1 MLLQSS
7 SCSKHSRQIRL
18 EEGRNVDGWQGVCGG
33 VGLGSVAIG
42 TVGTSSC
49 GGLALRAS
57 ERASWKTR
65 TGLGQQ

>member
-1 MLLQSS
+1 M
-7 SCSKHSRQIRL
+7 
-18 EEGRNVDGWQGVCGG
+18 DGWQGVCGG

-57 ERASWKTR
+57 ELEDTNRPGAGVR
-65 TGLGQQ
+65 H